1 MHYVPPRGPNRND
14 GQHSIFLLK
23 ITELAAN
30 LWIPTCLINYITDS
44 CKIMYHIKN
53 LGHQVIISE
62 LLI

>member
-1 MHYVPPRGPNRND
+1 MHCVPPRGPNRND
-14 GQHSIFLLK
+14 AQHSIFLLK

-30 LWIPTCLINYITDS
+30 LWIQTCLINYKAES
-44 CKIMYHIKN
+44 CKIMHHIKY